1 MLTTIITHIA
11 LIALVAFIF
20 VNVVNFISSKLYER
34 KRKKI
39 EKFYNSLTDEEKEL
53 FDSLSEGI
61 DLSSFKKNKEDK

>member
-11 LIALVAFIF
+11 LITLTAFIF
-20 VNVVNFISSKLYER
+20 VNVVNFTSSKLYKR

-61 DLSSFKKNKEDK
+61 DLSRFKKE

>member
-11 LIALVAFIF
+11 LVALAAFIF
-20 VNVVNFISSKLYER
+20 VNVVNFASSKLYER

-39 EKFYNSLTDEEKEL
+39 KKFYNSLTDEEKEL

-61 DLSSFKKNKEDK
+61 DLSRFKKE

>member
-11 LIALVAFIF
+11 LIAFAASIF

-61 DLSSFKKNKEDK
+61 DLSRFKKE

>member
-1 MLTTIITHIA
+1 MLTTIITRIL
-11 LIALVAFIF
+11 LIALTAFIF

-39 EKFYNSLTDEEKEL
+39 KKFYNSLTDEEKEL

-61 DLSSFKKNKEDK
+61 ELSKFKKE

>member
-20 VNVVNFISSKLYER
+20 VNVVNFMSSKLYER

-39 EKFYNSLTDEEKEL
+39 KKFYNSLTNEEKEL

-61 DLSSFKKNKEDK
+61 DLSKFKKE

>member
-11 LIALVAFIF
+11 LVALAAFIF
-20 VNVVNFISSKLYER
+20 VNVVNFTSSKLYER

-61 DLSSFKKNKEDK
+61 DLSRFKKE

>member
-11 LIALVAFIF
+11 LIALAAFIF

-34 KRKKI
+34 KHKKI

-61 DLSSFKKNKEDK
+61 DLSRFKKE

>member
-1 MLTTIITHIA
+1 MLTTIITHIV
-11 LIALVAFIF
+11 LIALTAFIF

-39 EKFYNSLTDEEKEL
+39 EKFYNSLTDEEKEV

-61 DLSSFKKNKEDK
+61 NLSRFKKE

>member
-1 MLTTIITHIA
+1 MLTAIITRILLIA
-11 LIALVAFIF
+11 LIAFIF

-39 EKFYNSLTDEEKEL
+39 KKFYNSLTDEEKEL

-61 DLSSFKKNKEDK
+61 ELSKFKKE